1 MTNYLEV
8 KNLSKSFDSFQLHN
22 ITFTLPKGYIMG
34 LIGPNGSGKTTT
46 IKLILNMLKRN
57 GGEIKIM
64 GLDNIAD
71 EQKAKAE
78 LGVVFD
84 TNYFS
89 DDWKVSEVEKSISVF
104 YPNWNTERF
113 SEMLRKFHIA
123 PTKKVKELSKGMQM
137 KLMLACAFSYDAK
150 LLILDEPTSGL
161 DPVSRDEL
169 LQILSEYIED
179 GEHSVL
185 FSTHITGDLERA
197 ADYITYISYGEL
209 FFTGSK
215 DEFVDMFRIVK
226 GGMDEL
232 SADLQAKAV
241 GVRTFPTG
249 FEALV
254 KTEDIGSFTALDIE
268 PATIDEIVVF
278 TSKKGEDLALN
289 ELLKKKHNPALL
301 PIQIAY
307 FAGLRI
313 GEVCGLTW
321 QDIDLKEQ
329 CLTIRRSMRYDS
341 VRKKTQIGPTKRKK
355 IRTVDFCDTLA
366 AILREAKKEQML
378 NSIKYGPLYSQNYY
392 RIVKEKN
399 RTYYEV
405 YSLPRTETP
414 PEGYTQVSF
423 VCLRSDG
430 AYEAPA
436 TVSSVCRYSRKKIGD
451 MDDFHFHL
459 LRHTYTTNLLSHGAA
474 PKDVQELLGH
484 SDVST
489 TMNIY
494 AHATREAKRTSAR
507 LLDKVVGTA

>member
-1 MTNYLEV
+1 MQSTNIIQIENLV
-8 KNLSKSFDSFQLHN
+8 KRYQNLVALDHLNLTIQEGEIF
-22 ITFTLPKGYIMG
+22 G
-34 LIGPNGSGKTTT
+34 LLGPNGSGKTTT

-71 EQKAKAE
+71 EQKAKSE

-89 DDWKVSEVEKSISVF
+89 DDWQVTQVEKSISVF
-104 YPNWNTERF
+104 YPNWKSERF
-113 SEMLRKFHIA
+113 AEMLRKFHIA

-209 FFTGSK
+209 FFSGSK

-226 GGMDEL
+226 GGTEEL
-232 SADLQAKAV
+232 SADLKEKAV

-254 KTEDIGSFTALDIE
+254 KAEDTGAFSSLSIE

-278 TSKKGEDLALN
+278 TSKKGD
-289 ELLKKKHNPALL
+289 
-301 PIQIAY
+301 
-307 FAGLRI
+307 
-313 GEVCGLTW
+313 
-321 QDIDLKEQ
+321 D
-329 CLTIRRSMRYDS
+329 
-341 VRKKTQIGPTKRKK
+341 
-355 IRTVDFCDTLA
+355 
-366 AILREAKKEQML
+366 
-378 NSIKYGPLYSQNYY
+378 
-392 RIVKEKN
+392 
-399 RTYYEV
+399 YE
-405 YSLPRTETP
+405 
-414 PEGYTQVSF
+414 
-423 VCLRSDG
+423 
-430 AYEAPA
+430 
-436 TVSSVCRYSRKKIGD
+436 
-451 MDDFHFHL
+451 
-459 LRHTYTTNLLSHGAA
+459 
-474 PKDVQELLGH
+474 
-484 SDVST
+484 
-489 TMNIY
+489 
-494 AHATREAKRTSAR
+494 
-507 LLDKVVGTA
+507 